1 MPRYYSSE
9 ELTEMIIAYGRAGE
23 NANRAAEIYAE
34 QFPGRAHYPCNR
46 TILRVV
52 QRLRQTGCF
61 VHNINNAPARVP
73 VENQER
79 ILHLF
84 EDQPDM
90 SIRRASY
97 QLNLSRYRIHHTLRQ
112 NALHPFHYQR
122 VQQLLPRD
130 FEPRV
135 YFCEGFL
142 AQSRR
147 DASFPDSIL
156 WTDESTFTPNG
167 VINLRNRLYW
177 SDENPHV
184 IRQGAFQ
191 YRWSINVWAGLIDN
205 HVIGPYFLPPRL
217 TGEFYEYFLDTELP
231 GLLENI
237 PLATRRNMIYQHD
250 GAPAHWSR
258 GVRRLLDARFRDR
271 WIGRGGPIIWPPRS
285 PDLTPLD
292 YFLWGHIKNLVEP
305 QRNGTVNEVREA
317 IVAAFA
323 TITPH
328 MVYQATQDVVRR
340 ARLCV
345 QQRGGHFE
353 QFLN

>member
-1 MPRYYSSE
+1 MLPQLTRFYEDCLVPEIVDSRTARNMPIREPQFNTCYLPDK
-9 ELTEMIIAYGRAGE
+9 LTD
-23 NANRAAEIYAE
+23 
-34 QFPGRAHYPCNR
+34 
-46 TILRVV
+46 
-52 QRLRQTGCF
+52 
-61 VHNINNAPARVP
+61 
-73 VENQER
+73 VEK
-79 ILHLF
+79 
-84 EDQPDM
+84 
-90 SIRRASY
+90 AS
-97 QLNLSRYRIHHTLRQ
+97 LSYKDR
-112 NALHPFHYQR
+112 
-122 VQQLLPRD
+122 
-130 FEPRV
+130 
-135 YFCEGFL
+135 FL

-177 SDENPHV
+177 SDKNPHA

-237 PLATRRNMIYQHD
+237 PLTTRRNMIYQHD

-258 GVRRLLDARFRDR
+258 GLRRLLDARFRDR

-305 QRNGTVNEVREA
+305 QRNGTINEVREA

-328 MVYQATQDVVRR
+328 MVHQATQDVVRR